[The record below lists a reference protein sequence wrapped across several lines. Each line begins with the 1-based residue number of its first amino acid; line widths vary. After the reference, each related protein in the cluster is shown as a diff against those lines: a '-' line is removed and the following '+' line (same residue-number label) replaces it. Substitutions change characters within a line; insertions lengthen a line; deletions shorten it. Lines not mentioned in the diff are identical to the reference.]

1 MIDEREIG
9 TMVTHRQKANGP
21 SARDPN
27 ASGVKLTDCRT
38 DEELILLWLH
48 GKSAHT
54 REAYQR
60 DIAYFQAFIENKPL
74 TEVKVEDVAAFCA
87 GMEKQG
93 YAVSSIR
100 RRLYGV
106 KSLLSFGQKVGYISA
121 NVGGL
126 VELPKE
132 RVRLSDRIL
141 TEYEVLEL
149 IATEPKIRNQIMLR
163 FLYETGCRLSEMCQ
177 LKWKHLKPRKGGG
190 QVDIF
195 GKGAK
200 TRHILITPQLWA
212 DLQSLREGRGADEPV
227 FATKSGRHFALS
239 NVVRIVRAAAVRAGI
254 TEKVSPHWLRHAH
267 ASHSLDR
274 GAPLHLVQATLG
286 HSSISITE
294 RYLHAR
300 PDDSSSR
307 YLPR

>member
-1 MIDEREIG
+1 
-9 TMVTHRQKANGP
+9 MVTHRQKA
-21 SARDPN
+21 S
-27 ASGVKLTDCRT
+27 SFGVRITDCQT
-38 DEELILLWLH
+38 DEEFIRLWLH
-48 GKSAHT
+48 GKSSHT
-54 REAYQR
+54 RSAYLR
-60 DIAYFQAFIENKPL
+60 DIAYFQAFIESKPL
-74 TEVKVEDVAAFCA
+74 FEIKMEDVAAFCEA
-87 GMEKQG
+87 MEQQG

-100 RRLYGV
+100 RRLYAV

-132 RVRLSDRIL
+132 QQKLSSRIL
-141 TEYEVLEL
+141 SEEQVLSI
-149 IATEPKIRNQIMLR
+149 IACEPSVRNKIMLR
-163 FLYETGCRLSEMCQ
+163 FLYETGCRLGEMCQ
-177 LKWKHLKPRKGGG
+177 LKWKHLKPRSGGG

-195 GKGAK
+195 GKGSK
-200 TRHILITPQLWA
+200 TRHILITKELW
-212 DLQSLREGRGADEPV
+212 DSLQSLRGNSSADEPI

-274 GAPLHLVQATLG
+274 GAPLHLVQHTLG
-286 HSSISITE
+286 HSSIATTE

-300 PDDSSSR
+300 PDDSSAR
-307 YLPR
+307 YLPK

>member
-1 MIDEREIG
+1 
-9 TMVTHRQKANGP
+9 MVTYRQKAI
-21 SARDPN
+21 
-27 ASGVKLTDCRT
+27 ASGVKLTDCQT
-38 DEELILLWLH
+38 DEEFIQLWLH
-48 GKSAHT
+48 GKSAYT

-60 DIAYFQAFIENKPL
+60 DIAYFQAFIESKPL
-74 TEVKVEDVAAFCA
+74 TLVKIEDVAAFCE
-87 GMEKQG
+87 GMEMQG

-100 RRLYGV
+100 RRLYAV
-106 KSLLSFGQKVGYISA
+106 KSLLSFGQKVGYIST

-132 RVRLSDRIL
+132 RQKLSERIL
-141 TEYEVLEL
+141 SEEEVLEL
-149 IATEPKIRNQIMLR
+149 IASEPNSRNKIMLR
-163 FLYETGCRLSEMCQ
+163 FLYETGCRLGEMCQ

-195 GKGAK
+195 GKGDK
-200 TRHILITPQLWA
+200 TRHILITTELWA
-212 DLQSLREGRGADEPV
+212 DLQSLREGRGAHQPV

-239 NVVRIVRAAAVRAGI
+239 NVVRIVRAAAVRVGI

-286 HSSISITE
+286 HSSISTTE

-300 PDDSSSR
+300 PNDSSSR

>member
-1 MIDEREIG
+1 ML
-9 TMVTHRQKANGP
+9 THRHKKAE
-21 SARDPN
+21 AFR
-27 ASGVKLTDCRT
+27 VKLTDCQT
-38 DEELILLWLH
+38 DDEFIQLWLH

-54 REAYQR
+54 RAAYLR
-60 DIAYFQAFIENKPL
+60 DIAYFQAFIENRPL
-74 TEVKVEDVAAFCA
+74 ERVKIDDVAAFCE

-93 YAVSSIR
+93 YAVGSIR
-100 RRLYGV
+100 RRLYAV
-106 KSLLSFGQKVGYISA
+106 KSLLSFGQKVGYLPV

-126 VELPKE
+126 VELPKKRE
-132 RVRLSDRIL
+132 KLSERIL
-141 TEYEVLEL
+141 SESEILQLIEL
-149 IATEPKIRNQIMLR
+149 EPKNRNKIMLR

-177 LKWKHLKPRKGGG
+177 LSWRNLKPRFEGG

-195 GKGAK
+195 GKGDK
-200 TRHILITPQLWA
+200 TRYVLFSPELWA
-212 DLQSLREGRGADEPV
+212 DLQSLRGGAGANAPV

-254 TEKVSPHWLRHAH
+254 QEKVSPHWLRHAH

-286 HSSISITE
+286 HSSVATTE

-300 PDDSSSR
+300 PQDSSSR